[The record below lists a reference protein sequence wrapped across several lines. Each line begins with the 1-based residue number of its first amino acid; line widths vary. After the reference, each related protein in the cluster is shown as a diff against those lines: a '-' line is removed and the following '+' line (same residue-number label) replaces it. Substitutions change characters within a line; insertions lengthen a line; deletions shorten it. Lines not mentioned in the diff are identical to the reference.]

1 MEWKKIYEVKRRTPE
16 EAVKLVRSGDRVF
29 IGSASSIAWKLAEAL
44 YARRDELEN
53 VVILHGLT
61 PRVLPFFLPEAKGH
75 FSTISYFAGFGGR
88 AGIQNGQTQF
98 TSIHLSEIRT
108 WCHEV
113 ARPNVAFFEVSPP
126 DENGYMS
133 YGAFGTS
140 FHDYVK
146 EQAGTVLLQV
156 NRNAPRVFGEN
167 NRIHI
172 TEADYV
178 TEADDELW
186 EIPDLPVDD
195 TIRTLSGHIVELIPD
210 GATLQLGL
218 GGIANAVGYGLK
230 DHNDLGIHT
239 EMLSDSMMELMKSG
253 VVTNQRKTYMKG
265 RTVTAFAVGSRKLY
279 DFIDHNEDIY
289 FAPYYRV
296 NDPAVIAKNDN
307 MMSINTAMA
316 VDLYGQVAADCLAGH
331 QQSATGGQVDFVR
344 GAQMAKGG
352 KSFIA
357 LTSTLTRKD
366 GRRMSRIMPYFP
378 PGTAVTT
385 ARSDVQYVA
394 TEHGCVN
401 LKALPMYE
409 RVKAIIGL
417 AHPDYR
423 DELTDKA
430 KELHI
435 L

>member
-1 MEWKKIYEVKRRTPE
+1 MSWKEEYKQQLCSPQ
-16 EAVKLVRSGDRVF
+16 EAVRCVQDGDRVY
-29 IGSASSIAWKLAEAL
+29 IGTCSTVAGVLTDAL
-44 YARRDELEN
+44 DARREELTD
-53 VVILHGLT
+53 VTVCSGQI
-61 PRVLPFFLPEAKGH
+61 VQDLPIFRCSADGPFHFL
-75 FSTISYFAGFGGR
+75 SYFTGPGEREAQKRGNLR
-88 AGIQNGQTQF
+88 Y
-98 TSIHLSEIRT
+98 TSMYLSNIDR
-108 WCHEV
+108 WCEDYL
-113 ARPNVAFFEVSPP
+113 PGCVAFLEVSPP

-344 GAQMAKGG
+344 VAQMAKAG
-352 KSFIA
+352 KAFIA

-394 TEHGCVN
+394 TEYGCVN

>member
-253 VVTNQRKTYMKG
+253 VTLVDPDS
-265 RTVTAFAVGSRKLY
+265 TVV
-279 DFIDHNEDIY
+279 
-289 FAPYYRV
+289 
-296 NDPAVIAKNDN
+296 DPLAVIGEDTVIEPFSVIKGKTVIGIMDCGIE
-307 MMSINTAMA
+307 SILGFDQQEVSLYSGRKFNITAI
-316 VDLYGQVAADCLAGH
+316 
-331 QQSATGGQVDFVR
+331 
-344 GAQMAKGG
+344 GG
-352 KSFIA
+352 KLLTCLNCVCQEVIQNDAKIVDGNCRFSFQREVRCKSDM
-357 LTSTLTRKD
+357 L
-366 GRRMSRIMPYFP
+366 YFHF
-378 PGTAVTT
+378 
-385 ARSDVQYVA
+385 S
-394 TEHGCVN
+394 
-401 LKALPMYE
+401 
-409 RVKAIIGL
+409 
-417 AHPDYR
+417 
-423 DELTDKA
+423 
-430 KELHI
+430 
-435 L
+435 